1 MCLSFPARCLTCGKA
16 VRAQRL
22 VCRAC
27 AASLPK
33 EPFFQEFPLPRAQE
47 ARLPVAAPLSYEKG
61 TRRTLRRLK
70 FQEERALAKPLA
82 ALMAQAVGQGGREF
96 DGVVWVPMSPKKL
109 QQRGYNQSQLLAKAL
124 AKELGLPWWT
134 LLEQARETAT
144 QHDLT
149 RAQRADNVRG
159 AYRARAEAAGQRL
172 LLVDDIV
179 TTGAT
184 LRAAMERPAAYFD
197 LDERGCLTIS
207 ETFLLPK
214 VEHYNYDYYAG
225 VEYRMDVTKPVG
237 ERVVLL
243 QYQGKPVQPT
253 DVFSICMSNYRA
265 SGAGGYEMYTG
276 CRVLREIGPRDR
288 EYYHKDWPVKDGL
301 A

>member
-1 MCLSFPARCLTCGKA
+1 MKILRPLTWKERLLCLVFPARCLGCGRA
-16 VRAQRL
+16 VLPQRL
-22 VCRAC
+22 FCEDCVPK
-27 AASLPK
+27 LPK
-33 EPFFQEFPLPRAQE
+33 EPFFQQIPLEEGSLTVGAPLPYQE
-47 ARLPVAAPLSYEKG
+47 GFRQ
-61 TRRTLRRLK
+61 TLHRLK

-82 ALMAQAVGQGGREF
+82 ALMAQAVGQWGREF

-144 QHDLT
+144 QHNLT

-184 LRAAMERPAAYFD
+184 LRACAQALYEAGAQSVGAVCAARTPCSPGR
-197 LDERGCLTIS
+197 EPP
-207 ETFLLPK
+207 E
-214 VEHYNYDYYAG
+214 E
-225 VEYRMDVTKPVG
+225 G
-237 ERVVLL
+237 EL
-243 QYQGKPVQPT
+243 
-253 DVFSICMSNYRA
+253 S
-265 SGAGGYEMYTG
+265 
-276 CRVLREIGPRDR
+276 
-288 EYYHKDWPVKDGL
+288 
-301 A
+301 

>member
-1 MCLSFPARCLTCGKA
+1 MCLFFPARCLTCGKA

-27 AASLPK
+27 AASLPQK
-33 EPFFQEFPLPRAQE
+33 PFFQEFPLSQAQE
-47 ARLPVAAPLSYEKG
+47 GRLAVVAPLSYEKG

-82 ALMAQAVGQGGREF
+82 ALMAQAVGQWGREF

-144 QHDLT
+144 QHNLT

-184 LRAAMERPAAYFD
+184 LRACAQALYEAGARSVGAVCAARTPCSPGREPPEEEELSYI
-197 LDERGCLTIS
+197 G
-207 ETFLLPK
+207 
-214 VEHYNYDYYAG
+214 G
-225 VEYRMDVTKPVG
+225 V
-237 ERVVLL
+237 L
-243 QYQGKPVQPT
+243 
-253 DVFSICMSNYRA
+253 S
-265 SGAGGYEMYTG
+265 
-276 CRVLREIGPRDR
+276 
-288 EYYHKDWPVKDGL
+288 
-301 A
+301 

>member
-1 MCLSFPARCLTCGKA
+1 MCLFFPARCLTCGKA

-27 AASLPK
+27 AASLPQK
-33 EPFFQEFPLPRAQE
+33 PFFQEFPLSQAQE
-47 ARLPVAAPLSYEKG
+47 GRLEVVAPLSYEKG

-82 ALMAQAVGQGGREF
+82 ALMAQAVGQWGREF

-109 QQRGYNQSQLLAKAL
+109 Q
-124 AKELGLPWWT
+124 ELGLPWWT

-144 QHDLT
+144 QHNLT

-184 LRAAMERPAAYFD
+184 LRACAQALYEAGARSVGAVCAA
-197 LDERGCLTIS
+197 RTPCSPG
-207 ETFLLPK
+207 
-214 VEHYNYDYYAG
+214 
-225 VEYRMDVTKPVG
+225 
-237 ERVVLL
+237 
-243 QYQGKPVQPT
+243 
-253 DVFSICMSNYRA
+253 
-265 SGAGGYEMYTG
+265 
-276 CRVLREIGPRDR
+276 REPP
-288 EYYHKDWPVKDGL
+288 EEEEL
-301 A
+301 S

>member
-1 MCLSFPARCLTCGKA
+1 MCLFFPARCLTCGKA

-27 AASLPK
+27 AASLPQK
-33 EPFFQEFPLPRAQE
+33 PFFQEFPLSQAQE
-47 ARLPVAAPLSYEKG
+47 GRLEVVAPLSYEKG

-82 ALMAQAVGQGGREF
+82 ALMAQAVASGARNSTGWCGCPCPRRSSSS
-96 DGVVWVPMSPKKL
+96 GAITKASCW
-109 QQRGYNQSQLLAKAL
+109 QRPWPRSW
-124 AKELGLPWWT
+124 GLPWWT

-144 QHDLT
+144 QHNLT

-184 LRAAMERPAAYFD
+184 LRACAQALYEAGAQSVGAVCAA
-197 LDERGCLTIS
+197 RTPCSPG
-207 ETFLLPK
+207 
-214 VEHYNYDYYAG
+214 
-225 VEYRMDVTKPVG
+225 
-237 ERVVLL
+237 
-243 QYQGKPVQPT
+243 
-253 DVFSICMSNYRA
+253 
-265 SGAGGYEMYTG
+265 
-276 CRVLREIGPRDR
+276 REPP
-288 EYYHKDWPVKDGL
+288 EEEEL
-301 A
+301 S

>member
-1 MCLSFPARCLTCGKA
+1 MCLFFPARCLTCGKA

-27 AASLPK
+27 AASLPQK
-33 EPFFQEFPLPRAQE
+33 PFFQEFPLSQAQE
-47 ARLPVAAPLSYEKG
+47 GRLAVVAPLSYEKG

-82 ALMAQAVGQGGREF
+82 ALMAQAVGQWGRAF

-184 LRAAMERPAAYFD
+184 LRACAQALYEAGARSVGAVCAARTPCSPGR
-197 LDERGCLTIS
+197 EPP
-207 ETFLLPK
+207 E
-214 VEHYNYDYYAG
+214 E
-225 VEYRMDVTKPVG
+225 G
-237 ERVVLL
+237 EL
-243 QYQGKPVQPT
+243 
-253 DVFSICMSNYRA
+253 S
-265 SGAGGYEMYTG
+265 
-276 CRVLREIGPRDR
+276 
-288 EYYHKDWPVKDGL
+288 
-301 A
+301 

>member
-1 MCLSFPARCLTCGKA
+1 MNVYRPLGLGERVWCLFFPARCLKCGKA
-16 VRAQRL
+16 VRPERFF
-22 VCRAC
+22 CPEC
-27 AASLPK
+27 AASLP
-33 EPFFQEFPLPRAQE
+33 EGPLRREFPLPGE
-47 ARLPVAAPLSYEKG
+47 DGGFLEVAALLPYEG
-61 TRRTLRRLK
+61 EFRHTLYRLK

-82 ALMAQAVGQGGREF
+82 ALMAQAVGQWGREF

-144 QHDLT
+144 QHNLT

-184 LRAAMERPAAYFD
+184 LRACAQALYEAGAQSVGAVCAARTPCSPGR
-197 LDERGCLTIS
+197 EPP
-207 ETFLLPK
+207 E
-214 VEHYNYDYYAG
+214 E
-225 VEYRMDVTKPVG
+225 G
-237 ERVVLL
+237 EL
-243 QYQGKPVQPT
+243 
-253 DVFSICMSNYRA
+253 S
-265 SGAGGYEMYTG
+265 
-276 CRVLREIGPRDR
+276 
-288 EYYHKDWPVKDGL
+288 
-301 A
+301 